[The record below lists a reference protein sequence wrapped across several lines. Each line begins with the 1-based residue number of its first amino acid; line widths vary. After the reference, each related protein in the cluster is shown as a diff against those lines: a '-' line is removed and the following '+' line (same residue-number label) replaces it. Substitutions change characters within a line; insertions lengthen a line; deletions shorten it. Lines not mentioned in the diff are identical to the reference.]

1 MYKRQALGLSF
12 WQMMNKIILPQ
23 ALKISIPNIVGNFI
37 SLFKD
42 TTLVSI
48 IGIFDLLG
56 MVRAG
61 LKDSNWA
68 APSSTPTGYFTL
80 ALMFWILCFAMS
92 RYSIYTERRLNTGH
106 KR

>member
-1 MYKRQALGLSF
+1 MALGLSF
-12 WQMMNKIILPQ
+12 WQMMSKIILPQ

-56 MVRAG
+56 IVHAG
-61 LKDSNWA
+61 LA
-68 APSSTPTGYFTL
+68 GLRTGRL
-80 ALMFWILCFAMS
+80 PDRRRPAIS
-92 RYSIYTERRLNTGH
+92 RLR
-106 KR
+106 